1 MCRTAT
7 RGFMLTNGA
16 AKGYNDFRELLDRKD
31 IDAVIVATPDH
42 WHMIPMI
49 MACQAGKDV
58 YQEKPL
64 SHTLVEGR
72 HMVEAATRYQRVVQV
87 GTQQR
92 SGEHFMKAVELVRT
106 GKIGKVTLAETWIH
120 GNQYPEG
127 LECPPDSE
135 APPWF
140 DYNLWLGPA
149 PCAALQPGSH
159 AWHFPL
165 VLGLFRRHPDRL
177 GHALA

>member
-1 MCRTAT
+1 M
-7 RGFMLTNGA
+7 MTNGA
-16 AKGYNDFRELLDRKD
+16 AKGYNDFREVLDRKD

-72 HMVEAATRYQRVVQV
+72 HMVQAAERYNRVVQV

-92 SGEHFMKAVELVRT
+92 SGRT
-106 GKIGKVTLAETWIH
+106 LSEGRGTGH
-120 GNQYPEG
+120 QRQNRQGDPGGN
-127 LECPPDSE
+127 LDS
-135 APPWF
+135 WK
-140 DYNLWLGPA
+140 
-149 PCAALQPGSH
+149 
-159 AWHFPL
+159 
-165 VLGLFRRHPDRL
+165 
-177 GHALA
+177 